1 MEAAVAT
8 AAVSHTNGEGA
19 LPTSVEDI
27 EAQSLYRL
35 CQELTRQLDM
45 VSTVLEAEQ
54 SEHAVTRA
62 QLKQATEEREH
73 YRSACEAATR
83 QLGADRQFVL
93 SAIQDAA
100 QREATIGALKMQ
112 LAAATAPE
120 ADAAAA
126 AAATAP
132 AGGVRGRGGHPD
144 RSGRGQSGAAAS
156 GSIGGGSRR
165 NASKTRVG
173 APGAAQLRRGTS
185 RAGRPLPVP

>member
-1 MEAAVAT
+1 MEAAVAAT
-8 AAVSHTNGEGA
+8 ATVSHADGEGGP

-27 EAQSLYRL
+27 EEQSLYRL

-62 QLKQATEEREH
+62 ELKQATEEREH

-93 SAIQDAA
+93 SAIQHAA
-100 QREATIGALKMQ
+100 QREATIGALKVQ
-112 LAAATAPE
+112 LAAATAPD
-120 ADAAAA
+120 AGAAAA
-126 AAATAP
+126 AAAA
-132 AGGVRGRGGHPD
+132 GVRGRRGHPE
-144 RSGRGQSGAAAS
+144 RSGRGQSNAAA
-156 GSIGGGSRR
+156 GSVACSRR

-173 APGAAQLRRGTS
+173 APGGAHLRRSTS
-185 RAGRPLPVP
+185 KAGRPLPVP